1 MELME
6 AEVQAAEDKAKYE
19 VLYVDD
25 EEVNLRGFKANF
37 RKFFK
42 VHTSTSPY
50 EAIQILKDNNV
61 HIIITDQRMPEM
73 TGTEFLEKI
82 LPDHPDVI
90 KIILT
95 GFTDIA
101 AIQDGINRC
110 GIYKYITKPWD
121 FEEMKATLD
130 KAISVFEKSR
140 NSVKQ
145 IEDLQVSK
153 EELEKKVEE
162 RTRELH
168 EVNRQ
173 LIDSIRYAG
182 ELQRSMLPADKQL
195 ERIFDEH
202 FLLYETKYLF
212 SEEFIWTSNYNF
224 RNEDFSF
231 VVLLEFDGKG
241 LVGSLKTLIADS
253 VLNEIVHDR
262 KTTHPGDIIRDLKEE
277 LDMVGSHELKCDIKI
292 GAMVVDNHNRSV
304 QFAGLDQDMI
314 FVSSAD
320 ELTMLEGETSNDTS
334 AVKTHTLPYDAN
346 GAYYMYTN
354 GFFKQTNEDGIKF
367 SYDKFQEL
375 VRSVSQ
381 MDMSE
386 QLDFLQRTL
395 NDWTKETGLE
405 DDLTVIGFRLP
416 E

>member
-6 AEVQAAEDKAKYE
+6 AEVKTSKDKEKYE

-37 RKFFK
+37 RKYFK
-42 VHTSTSPY
+42 VHTSTSPA
-50 EAIQILKDNNV
+50 EAIGILKDNDIQV
-61 HIIITDQRMPEM
+61 VITDQRMPEM

-82 LPDHPDVI
+82 LPDYPDVI

-121 FEEMKATLD
+121 FDEMKATLD
-130 KAISVFEKSR
+130 KAFSMYQESKDG
-140 NSVKQ
+140 
-145 IEDLQVSK
+145 ELQVK
-153 EELEKKVEE
+153 ELQDTNVELEKKVAE
-162 RTRELH
+162 RTKELH
-168 EVNRQ
+168 DVNKQ

-182 ELQRSMLPADKQL
+182 ELQRSMLPAGKQL

-212 SEEFIWTSNYNF
+212 SEEFIWASNYNF

-231 VVLLEFDGKG
+231 VILLEFEGKG

-253 VLNEIVHDR
+253 ILNELVHDR
-262 KTTHPGDIIRDLKEE
+262 KCVHAGDIVKYLKED
-277 LDMVGSHELKCDIKI
+277 LDMVGSNELKCNIKMAALVI
-292 GAMVVDNHNRSV
+292 DNFNRSLE
-304 QFAGLDQDMI
+304 FAGLNEDMI
-314 FVSSAD
+314 FYNSKGEGQVIEGSKTDDPD
-320 ELTMLEGETSNDTS
+320 E
-334 AVKTHTLPYDAN
+334 VKVHKVDYDAD
-346 GAYYMYTN
+346 GAYYLFTN
-354 GFFKQTNEDGIKF
+354 GFFKQQNEDGIKF
-367 SYDKFQEL
+367 SYEKFQEM
-375 VRSVSQ
+375 VRSVHDE
-381 MDMSE
+381 DMAD
-386 QLDFLQRTL
+386 QLDLLQVTL
-395 NDWTKETGLE
+395 SDWTKQSGLE

>member
-1 MELME
+1 MEVLEVE
-6 AEVQAAEDKAKYE
+6 AKEKKKDTKYE

-37 RKFFK
+37 RKYFK
-42 VHTSTSPY
+42 VHTSISPT
-50 EAIQILKDNNV
+50 EAIGILKENDIQV
-61 HIIITDQRMPEM
+61 VITDQRMPEM

-82 LPDHPDVI
+82 LPDYPDVV

-121 FEEMKATLD
+121 FDEMKATLD
-130 KAISVFEKSR
+130 KAFAIYQESKEGEEQ
-140 NSVKQ
+140 VK
-145 IEDLQVSK
+145 ELQESN
-153 EELEKKVEE
+153 EELEKKVAE
-162 RTRELH
+162 RTKELH
-168 EVNRQ
+168 DVNKQ

-182 ELQRSMLPADKQL
+182 ELQRSMLPAGKQL

-212 SEEFIWTSNYNF
+212 SEEFIWASNYNF

-231 VVLLEFDGKG
+231 VVLLEFEGKG

-253 VLNEIVHDR
+253 VLNELVHDR
-262 KTTHPGDIIRDLKEE
+262 KCVHAGDIIKYLKED
-277 LDMVGSHELKCDIKI
+277 LDMVGSNELRCNIKM
-292 GAMVVDNHNRSV
+292 AVLVVDNFNRSLE
-304 QFAGLDQDMI
+304 FAGLNEDMI
-314 FVSSAD
+314 FYNAD
-320 ELTMLEGETSNDTS
+320 GEGKVIEGTKTEDPDK
-334 AVKTHTLPYDAN
+334 VKVQKVEYDAD
-346 GAYYMYTN
+346 GAYYLFTN
-354 GFFKQTNEDGIKF
+354 GFFKQQNEDGIRF
-367 SYDKFQEL
+367 SYEKFQEM
-375 VRSVSQ
+375 VRSVNQ
-381 MDMSE
+381 EDMAD
-386 QLDFLQRTL
+386 QLDLLQVTL
-395 NDWTKETGLE
+395 SDWTKQSGLE

>member
-6 AEVQAAEDKAKYE
+6 AEVKTSKDKEKYE

-37 RKFFK
+37 RKYFK
-42 VHTSTSPY
+42 VHTSTSPA
-50 EAIQILKDNNV
+50 EAIGILKDNNIQV
-61 HIIITDQRMPEM
+61 VITDQRMPEM

-82 LPDHPDVI
+82 LPDYPDVI

-121 FEEMKATLD
+121 FDEMKATLD
-130 KAISVFEKSR
+130 KAFSMYQESKDGEQQ
-140 NSVKQ
+140 VK
-145 IEDLQVSK
+145 ELQDTNV
-153 EELEKKVEE
+153 ELEKKVAE
-162 RTRELH
+162 RTKELH
-168 EVNRQ
+168 EVNKQ

-182 ELQRSMLPADKQL
+182 ELQRSMLPAGKQL

-212 SEEFIWTSNYNF
+212 SEEFIWASNYNF

-231 VVLLEFDGKG
+231 VILLEFEGKG

-253 VLNEIVHDR
+253 ILNELVHDR
-262 KTTHPGDIIRDLKEE
+262 KCVHAGDIVKYLKED
-277 LDMVGSHELKCDIKI
+277 LDMVGSNELKCNIKMAALVI
-292 GAMVVDNHNRSV
+292 DNFNRSLE
-304 QFAGLDQDMI
+304 FAGLNEDMI
-314 FVSSAD
+314 FYNSKGEGQVIEGSKTDDPD
-320 ELTMLEGETSNDTS
+320 E
-334 AVKTHTLPYDAN
+334 VKVHKVDYDAD
-346 GAYYMYTN
+346 GAYYLFTN
-354 GFFKQTNEDGIKF
+354 GFFKQQNEDGIKF
-367 SYDKFQEL
+367 SYEKFQEM
-375 VRSVSQ
+375 VRSVHDE
-381 MDMSE
+381 DMAD
-386 QLDFLQRTL
+386 QLDLLQVTL
-395 NDWTKETGLE
+395 SDWTKQSGLE

>member
-6 AEVQAAEDKAKYE
+6 EEIKETQEKAKYE

-42 VHTSTSPY
+42 VHTSTSPT
-50 EAIQILKDNNV
+50 EAIQILKDNTIHV
-61 HIIITDQRMPEM
+61 IITDQRMPEM
-73 TGTEFLEKI
+73 TGTQFLEKI
-82 LPDHPDVI
+82 LPDHPDVV

-121 FEEMKATLD
+121 FEEMKSTLD
-130 KAISVFEKSR
+130 KAMKVYQTAVDDSEHIKEL
-140 NSVKQ
+140 
-145 IEDLQVSK
+145 EVSNI
-153 EELEKKVEE
+153 ELEKKINE

-168 EVNRQ
+168 EVNKQ

-212 SEEFIWTSNYNF
+212 SEEFIWASNFNF

-231 VVLLEFDGKG
+231 IVLLEFEGKG

-253 VLNEIVHDR
+253 ILNELIHDR
-262 KTTHPGDIIRDLKEE
+262 KVVHAGDIVKYLKED
-277 LDMVGSHELKCDIKI
+277 LDLVGSNELRCDIKM
-292 GAMVVDNHNRSV
+292 GALVIDNYNR
-304 QFAGLDQDMI
+304 QLEFAGLGQDMMFFDSEGKGKLI
-314 FVSSAD
+314 QGAMTDDMD
-320 ELTMLEGETSNDTS
+320 EIEVHKVE
-334 AVKTHTLPYDAN
+334 YDAY
-346 GAYYMYTN
+346 GAYYLYTN
-354 GFFKQTNEDGIKF
+354 GFFKQENENGIKF
-367 SYDKFQEL
+367 SYEKFQEMI
-375 VRSVSQ
+375 RSVNGEE
-381 MDMSE
+381 MGE
-386 QLDFLQRTL
+386 QLALLQTTL
-395 NDWTKETGLE
+395 AHWTQESGLE

>member
-1 MELME
+1 MELIE
-6 AEVQAAEDKAKYE
+6 TEIEPIKEKSKYE

-42 VHTSTSPY
+42 VHTSITPSD
-50 EAIQILKDNNV
+50 AIGVLKENDIQV
-61 HIIITDQRMPEM
+61 IITDQRMPEM

-82 LPDHPDVI
+82 LPDFPDVI

-121 FEEMKATLD
+121 FDEMKATLD
-130 KAISVFEKSR
+130 KAMALYQASKDDDDL
-140 NSVKQ
+140 
-145 IEDLQVSK
+145 IENLEVSNV
-153 EELEKKVEE
+153 ELEKKVEE
-162 RTRELH
+162 RTKELH

-173 LIDSIRYAG
+173 LIDSIKYAG

-212 SEEFIWTSNYNF
+212 SEEFIWASNFNF
-224 RNEDFSF
+224 RSEDYSF
-231 VVLLEFDGKG
+231 VVLLEFEGKG

-253 VLNEIVHDR
+253 ILNELIHDR
-262 KTTHPGDIIRDLKEE
+262 KCVHAGDIIKYLKED
-277 LDMVGSHELKCDIKI
+277 LDMVGSNELKCEIKI
-292 GAMVVDNHNRSV
+292 GALVIDNYNRSV
-304 QFAGLDQDMI
+304 EYAGLQQDMMY
-314 FVSSAD
+314 FGTNGEMQLKEGAHSDSS
-320 ELTMLEGETSNDTS
+320 EEMKVYE
-334 AVKTHTLPYDAN
+334 LPYDPD
-346 GAYYMYTN
+346 GSYYLFTS
-354 GFFKQTNEDGIKF
+354 GFFKQQNEDGIRF
-367 SYDKFQEL
+367 SYEKFQEM
-375 VRSVSQ
+375 VRSVNDY
-381 MDMSE
+381 DMAE
-386 QLDFLQRTL
+386 QLDVLQNTL
-395 NDWTKETGLE
+395 GDWTKESGLE

>member
-6 AEVQAAEDKAKYE
+6 KEEQDIKEKAKYE

-42 VHTSTSPY
+42 VHTSTSPS
-50 EAIQILKDNNV
+50 EAIEILKDNEIQV
-61 HIIITDQRMPEM
+61 IITDQRMPEM

-121 FEEMKATLD
+121 FDEMKATLD
-130 KAISVFEKSR
+130 KAF
-140 NSVKQ
+140 Q
-145 IEDLQVSK
+145 IFQESK
-153 EELEKKVEE
+153 DDEVHIKELESTTAELEKKVAE
-162 RTRELH
+162 RTRDLH
-168 EVNRQ
+168 EVNKQ

-212 SEEFIWTSNYNF
+212 SEEFIWASNFNF
-224 RNEDFSF
+224 RNEDYSF
-231 VVLLEFDGKG
+231 IVLLEFEGKG

-253 VLNEIVHDR
+253 ILNELIHDR
-262 KTTHPGDIIRDLKEE
+262 KCVHAGDIVKYLKED
-277 LDMVGSHELKCDIKI
+277 LDLVGSNELRCDIKM
-292 GAMVVDNHNRSV
+292 GALVIDNHNRSLEY
-304 QFAGLDQDMI
+304 AGLYQDMI
-314 FVSSAD
+314 FHSAD
-320 ELTMLEGETSNDTS
+320 GKGRVIEGT
-334 AVKTHTLPYDAN
+334 KTDNTAEVVVHQIDYDPD
-346 GAYYMYTN
+346 GAYYLFTS
-354 GFFKQTNEDGIKF
+354 GFFKQQNEDGIRF
-367 SYDKFQEL
+367 SYEKFQEMI
-375 VRSVSQ
+375 RSVNQ
-381 MDMSE
+381 EDMGD
-386 QLDFLQRTL
+386 QLELLQVTL
-395 NDWTKETGLE
+395 GDWTKQSGLE

>member
-1 MELME
+1 MEVME
-6 AEVQAAEDKAKYE
+6 PEVESTKDKAKYE

-37 RKFFK
+37 RKYFK
-42 VHTSTSPY
+42 VHTSVSPT
-50 EAIQILKDNNV
+50 EAIGMLKENDIQV
-61 HIIITDQRMPEM
+61 IITDQRMPEM

-82 LPDHPDVI
+82 LPDYPDVI

-121 FEEMKATLD
+121 FDEMKATLD
-130 KAISVFEKSR
+130 KAFSMYQE
-140 NSVKQ
+140 
-145 IEDLQVSK
+145 SK
-153 EELEKKVEE
+153 EGEENLKELQETNVELEKKVAE
-162 RTRELH
+162 RTKELH
-168 EVNRQ
+168 EVNKQ

-212 SEEFIWTSNYNF
+212 SEEFLWASNYNF

-231 VVLLEFDGKG
+231 LVLLEFEGKG

-253 VLNEIVHDR
+253 VLNELVHDR
-262 KTTHPGDIIRDLKEE
+262 KCVHAGDIVRYLKED
-277 LDMVGSHELKCDIKI
+277 LDLVGSNELKCNIKM
-292 GAMVVDNHNRSV
+292 GALVVDNFNRTLE
-304 QFAGLDQDMI
+304 FAGLNQDMI
-314 FVSSAD
+314 FYDS
-320 ELTMLEGETSNDTS
+320 EGNGQVIEGTDTDDAS
-334 AVKTHTLPYDAN
+334 KVKVHKVTYDAD
-346 GAYYMYTN
+346 GAYYMFTN
-354 GFFKQTNEDGIKF
+354 GFFKQQNEDGIKF
-367 SYDKFQEL
+367 SYEKFQEMI
-375 VRSVSQ
+375 RSVNEE
-381 MDMSE
+381 DMAD
-386 QLDFLQRTL
+386 QLDLLQVTL
-395 NDWTKETGLE
+395 SDWTKQTGLE

>member
-1 MELME
+1 ME
-6 AEVQAAEDKAKYE
+6 AEIEKTKEKSKYE

-42 VHTSTSPY
+42 VHTSISPS
-50 EAIQILKDNNV
+50 EAIGILEENDIQV
-61 HIIITDQRMPEM
+61 IITDQRMPEM

-82 LPDHPDVI
+82 LPDYPDVV

-121 FEEMKATLD
+121 FDEMKTTLD
-130 KAISVFEKSR
+130 KAMSMYQETKDGDEHM
-140 NSVKQ
+140 KGL
-145 IEDLQVSK
+145 EVSNV
-153 EELEKKVEE
+153 ELERKVEE
-162 RTRELH
+162 RTKELH
-168 EVNRQ
+168 EVNKQ
-173 LIDSIRYAG
+173 LIDSIKYAG

-212 SEEFIWTSNYNF
+212 SEEFIWASNFNF

-231 VVLLEFDGKG
+231 VVLLEFEGKG
-241 LVGSLKTLIADS
+241 IVGSLKTLIADS
-253 VLNEIVHDR
+253 ILSELIHDR
-262 KTTHPGDIIRDLKEE
+262 KCVHAGDIIKYLKED
-277 LDMVGSHELKCDIKI
+277 LDMVGSNELRCDIRM
-292 GAMVVDNHNRSV
+292 GALVIDNYNRTV
-304 QFAGLDQDMI
+304 EYAGLRQDMMFFGTDGI
-314 FVSSAD
+314 MQLQEGTVTDSTD
-320 ELTMLEGETSNDTS
+320 E
-334 AVKTHTLPYDAN
+334 VIVHKVPYDAD
-346 GAYYMYTN
+346 GAYYLYTS
-354 GFFKQTNEDGIKF
+354 GFFKQQNEDGIKF
-367 SYDKFQEL
+367 SYEKFQEM
-375 VRSVSQ
+375 VRSVNDR
-381 MDMSE
+381 DMGD
-386 QLDFLQRTL
+386 QLELLQNTL
-395 NDWTKETGLE
+395 GDWTKQSGLE